1 MKIDGLRRLKTKN
14 LVIILLLS
22 VPFVCFGQT
31 KYFEISQNSDIY
43 NAVLRELELNYVD
56 SLPHKKMTETAINSM
71 LKLLDPYTVFI
82 PKSDKNALTMMTTGM
97 YGGIGAIIMQKDGEI
112 VIAEPHE
119 GMPAQRS
126 GLKAGDIL
134 VQINGVKLKGKSVS
148 EASSKLRGI
157 PGTEVRLK
165 VKRPGEKKTFEK
177 VVVREAIKIE
187 PVSYYGTLSDSIG
200 YISFREFTAKSANS
214 FKNALSELIQQHHIN
229 KLIIDL
235 RDNGGG
241 LVNEAIEIAS
251 LFVPKRSLIVSLKGK
266 IKEANKVYKTVSEPL
281 YPEMPLLI
289 LVNEESA
296 SASEIL
302 AGALQDMDRAVI
314 VGKRTFG
321 KGLVQ
326 NVRML
331 PHESYLKVTT
341 AKYYTPS
348 GRCLQAINYTG
359 DRKKTPDNL
368 TSEFKTLHGRTVRDG
383 GGITPDTT
391 LTDDEKINISYY
403 LFTKNIIFD
412 YATQYT
418 ASHPTIATP
427 DTFRLSD
434 EEYQQ
439 FVDYVIDRDFT
450 YQLESNKYLQDLRKM
465 IRIEGYEASTDSILN
480 QLTDLLKPD
489 IQKDLQL
496 FRKDITFML
505 ESEIVKRYYF
515 QKGEAEYR
523 LRGDKWVKDA
533 LKIIKDRDKM
543 TAILRP

>member
-157 PGTEVRLK
+157 PSTEVRLK
-165 VKRPGEKKTFEK
+165 VKCPGEKKTFEK

-412 YATQYT
+412 YATQYA

-427 DTFRLSD
+427 DTFRLSNG
-434 EEYQQ
+434 EYQQ

>member
-412 YATQYT
+412 YATQYA

>member
-157 PGTEVRLK
+157 PSTEVRLK
-165 VKRPGEKKTFEK
+165 VKCPGEKKTFEK

-412 YATQYT
+412 YATQYA

-427 DTFRLSD
+427 DTFRLSNG
-434 EEYQQ
+434 EYQQ

-496 FRKDITFML
+496 FREDITFML

>member
-43 NAVLRELELNYVD
+43 NAVLRELELNYVN

-289 LVNEESA
+289 LVNEELA

-412 YATQYT
+412 YATQYA

-427 DTFRLSD
+427 DTFRLSNG
-434 EEYQQ
+434 EYQQ

-465 IRIEGYEASTDSILN
+465 IRIEGYEASTNSILN

>member
-1 MKIDGLRRLKTKN
+1 MKIDGLRRFKTKN
-14 LVIILLLS
+14 LVVILLLS
-22 VPFVCFGQT
+22 IPFVCFGQT

-43 NAVLRELELNYVD
+43 NAALRELELNYVD

-157 PGTEVRLK
+157 PSTEVRLK

-177 VVVREAIKIE
+177 VVVREAIKID
-187 PVSYYGTLSDSIG
+187 PVSYYDTLSDSIG

-412 YATQYT
+412 YATQYA

-439 FVDYVIDRDFT
+439 FVDYVIDRNFT

-489 IQKDLQL
+489 VQKDLQL
-496 FRKDITFML
+496 FRKDISFML

-533 LKIIKDRDKM
+533 LKIIKDKDKM

>member
-157 PGTEVRLK
+157 PSTEVRLK

-412 YATQYT
+412 YATQYA

-427 DTFRLSD
+427 DTFRLSNG
-434 EEYQQ
+434 EYQQ

>member
-157 PGTEVRLK
+157 PSTEVRLK

-187 PVSYYGTLSDSIG
+187 HVSYYGTLSDSIG

-412 YATQYT
+412 YATQYA

-427 DTFRLSD
+427 DTFRLSNG
-434 EEYQQ
+434 EYQQ

>member
-14 LVIILLLS
+14 LVVILLLS

-134 VQINGVKLKGKSVS
+134 VQINGVKIKGKSVS

-165 VKRPGEKKTFEK
+165 VKHPGEKKTFEK

-187 PVSYYGTLSDSIG
+187 PVSYHGTLSDSIG

-359 DRKKTPDNL
+359 DRKKIPDNL

-412 YATQYT
+412 YATQYA

-434 EEYQQ
+434 KEYQQ
-439 FVDYVIDRDFT
+439 FVDYVIDRNFT

-496 FRKDITFML
+496 FRKDISFML

-523 LRGDKWVKDA
+523 LRGDKWVKEA

>member
-1 MKIDGLRRLKTKN
+1 
-14 LVIILLLS
+14 
-22 VPFVCFGQT
+22 
-31 KYFEISQNSDIY
+31 
-43 NAVLRELELNYVD
+43 
-56 SLPHKKMTETAINSM
+56 
-71 LKLLDPYTVFI
+71 
-82 PKSDKNALTMMTTGM
+82 
-97 YGGIGAIIMQKDGEI
+97 
-112 VIAEPHE
+112 
-119 GMPAQRS
+119 
-126 GLKAGDIL
+126 
-134 VQINGVKLKGKSVS
+134 
-148 EASSKLRGI
+148 
-157 PGTEVRLK
+157 
-165 VKRPGEKKTFEK
+165 
-177 VVVREAIKIE
+177 
-187 PVSYYGTLSDSIG
+187 
-200 YISFREFTAKSANS
+200 
-214 FKNALSELIQQHHIN
+214 
-229 KLIIDL
+229 
-235 RDNGGG
+235 
-241 LVNEAIEIAS
+241 
-251 LFVPKRSLIVSLKGK
+251 
-266 IKEANKVYKTVSEPL
+266 KVYKTVSEPL

-412 YATQYT
+412 YATQYA

-427 DTFRLSD
+427 DTFRLSNG
-434 EEYQQ
+434 EYQQ

>member
-412 YATQYT
+412 YATQYA

-427 DTFRLSD
+427 DTFRLSNG
-434 EEYQQ
+434 EYQQ

-465 IRIEGYEASTDSILN
+465 IRIEGYEASTNSILN

>member
-134 VQINGVKLKGKSVS
+134 VQINGVKIKGKSVS

-302 AGALQDMDRAVI
+302 AGALQDMDRAII

-412 YATQYT
+412 YATQYA

-434 EEYQQ
+434 KEYQQ
-439 FVDYVIDRDFT
+439 FVDYVIDRNFT

-496 FRKDITFML
+496 FRKDISFML

-523 LRGDKWVKDA
+523 LRGDKWVKEA

>member
-412 YATQYT
+412 YATQYA

-427 DTFRLSD
+427 DTFRLSNG
-434 EEYQQ
+434 EYQQ

>member
-427 DTFRLSD
+427 DTFRLSNG
-434 EEYQQ
+434 EYQQ

>member
-126 GLKAGDIL
+126 DLKAGDIL

-412 YATQYT
+412 YATQYA

>member
-533 LKIIKDRDKM
+533 LKIIKDKDKM

>member
-134 VQINGVKLKGKSVS
+134 VQINGVKIKGKSVS

-533 LKIIKDRDKM
+533 LKIIKDKDKM

>member
-1 MKIDGLRRLKTKN
+1 
-14 LVIILLLS
+14 
-22 VPFVCFGQT
+22 
-31 KYFEISQNSDIY
+31 
-43 NAVLRELELNYVD
+43 
-56 SLPHKKMTETAINSM
+56 
-71 LKLLDPYTVFI
+71 
-82 PKSDKNALTMMTTGM
+82 MMTTGM

-412 YATQYT
+412 YATQYA

-427 DTFRLSD
+427 DTFRLSNG
-434 EEYQQ
+434 EYQQ

>member
-1 MKIDGLRRLKTKN
+1 MKIDGLRKLKTKN

-43 NAVLRELELNYVD
+43 NAALRELELNYVD

-126 GLKAGDIL
+126 DLKAGDIL
-134 VQINGVKLKGKSVS
+134 VQINGVKLKGKFVS

-177 VVVREAIKIE
+177 VVVREAIKID
-187 PVSYYGTLSDSIG
+187 PVSYYDTLSDSIG

-383 GGITPDTT
+383 GGITPDIT

-412 YATQYT
+412 YATQYA

-480 QLTDLLKPD
+480 KLTDLLKPD

-496 FRKDITFML
+496 FKKDISFML

-523 LRGDKWVKDA
+523 LRGDKWVKEA

>member
-134 VQINGVKLKGKSVS
+134 VQINGVKIKGKSVS

-412 YATQYT
+412 YATQYA

-427 DTFRLSD
+427 DTFRLSNG
-434 EEYQQ
+434 EYQQ

>member
-1 MKIDGLRRLKTKN
+1 MKIDGLRKLKTKN

-412 YATQYT
+412 YATQYA

-427 DTFRLSD
+427 DTFRLSNG
-434 EEYQQ
+434 EYQQ